1 MMTRIERERRRP
13 WRGAARLALAG
24 LVIAGTGSAFGC
36 LNRPIAKNEPRT
48 TSTIVERLT
57 QSSVDKID
65 LLLAI
70 DNSGSMADKQDILAT
85 AIPDLVQG
93 LVNPRC
99 IHKDGMEDPVTVDS
113 PNKDCPADFQRE
125 FEPVKDIHIGII
137 SSSLGGHGSVA
148 CPASLSPSNVD
159 MAHLLARE
167 DESNTV
173 NNIDT
178 YLDMGF
184 LAWDP
189 DQKLDEDGETGTP
202 DEKDGEADIGG
213 ADSNADLNDTSLVG
227 QLEKM
232 VKGTGQSGCG
242 FEAQLESVYRF
253 LVDPEPYEKI
263 ELQGDKAV
271 PMGVDP
277 VVIKQRKDF
286 LRPSSLLAII
296 MLSDENDCSIRDE
309 GKYHL
314 VAKTNENFRLWRPR
328 VECATDPGHECCK
341 SCSQDRGTCPVDP
354 ACTGPDGHPA
364 RLSEAEDP
372 VNSRCWDQKRRFGF
386 DFLYPIKRY
395 RDGFTQA
402 QLENGQGDLGVPNP
416 IFSDLDPDD
425 DDSTIRDP
433 GLVFFAGIVGVPW
446 QDIARQNADGKPD
459 LLRGLNENGE
469 PVGGFKNATELGSP
483 LLDNAFS
490 STWEL
495 ILGDPAKYERPKD
508 PFMIESTA
516 PRSGSNPI
524 TGDTIVKPEET
535 GWNTINGREY
545 TIPSKVGDLQ
555 YACIFDLPDSKP
567 CEGAIQSCDCKPQGG
582 QSNDNPL
589 CEPEAGNDEAD
600 PAPRTSTQI
609 KAKAY
614 PGLRELQL
622 IRELG
627 PQGIVGSVCPAQLD
641 NTNGADYGYRPA
653 IGAIIDRL
661 KTVLGGQCLPRTL
674 TPDDEKQVSCLIL
687 EARNSQGQC
696 NCEDPKTPGRAA
708 VPPEDARFA
717 AVEEVLALDVATVS
731 GWDCVCE
738 IQQLQGTEEGSPADA
753 CRTNVNDNVESGGEP
768 VHGWCYVDPSIR
780 LGDPAIVADCPSTE
794 RRKIRFTNKG
804 EAQQGATLFITC
816 SGEN

>member
-1 MMTRIERERRRP
+1 M
-13 WRGAARLALAG
+13 RLALAG
-24 LVIAGTGSAFGC
+24 LLIAGTGSAFGC
-36 LNRPIAKNEPRT
+36 LNRPIAANEPRT

-99 IHKDGMEDPVTVDS
+99 IHKNGMEPPETVSS
-113 PNKDCPADFQRE
+113 PNEECRPDFKRE

-137 SSSLGGHGSVA
+137 SSSLGGHGSGA
-148 CPASLSPSNVD
+148 CPAMTSPSNVD

-167 DESNTV
+167 SEDSEV
-173 NNIDT
+173 NDLPT
-178 YLDMGF
+178 YLNKGF

-189 DQKLDEDGETGTP
+189 DQKRDLNGEPGRP
-202 DEKDGEADIGG
+202 DPEDGEADIEG
-213 ADSNADLNDTSLVG
+213 DSPDDLNDTSLVE
-227 QLEKM
+227 QLRAM

-253 LVDPEPYEKI
+253 LVDPEPYERI
-263 ELQGDKAV
+263 EIQGDAAV
-271 PMGVDP
+271 PMGLDGT
-277 VVIKQRKDF
+277 VIEQRKNF
-286 LRPSSLLAII
+286 LRSSSLLAII
-296 MLSDENDCSIRDE
+296 MLSDENDCSIREE
-309 GKYHL
+309 GRNYL
-314 VAKTNENFRLWRPR
+314 VAETRNGFRLWRPR
-328 VECATDPGHECCK
+328 AECATDPGNKCCR
-341 SCSQDRGTCPVDP
+341 SCSQNQDGCPPDP
-354 ACTGPDGHPA
+354 ACTGTDGFPA
-364 RLSEAEDP
+364 RLSAVEDP

-386 DFLYPIKRY
+386 DFLYPIERY
-395 RDGFTQA
+395 RRAFTEA
-402 QLENGQGDLGVPNP
+402 QIPNRQGDLVPNP
-416 IFSDLDPDD
+416 IFSDLVTDD
-425 DDSTIRDP
+425 DDSIIRDP

-446 QDIARQNADGKPD
+446 QDIARQNAQGEPD
-459 LLRGLNENGE
+459 LLRGLNEDGE

-483 LLDNAFS
+483 LLDNAFA

-495 ILGDPAKYERPKD
+495 ILGDPAKFQPPKD

-516 PRSGSNPI
+516 PRSGTNPI
-524 TGDTIVKPEET
+524 TGDTIIQPDQT

-545 TIPSKVGDLQ
+545 TIPQTSTGDLQ
-555 YACIFDLPDSKP
+555 YACIFDLPESKS
-567 CEGAIQSCDCKPQGG
+567 CEGNAQSCDCREQQGAP
-582 QSNDNPL
+582 NDNPL
-589 CEPEAGNDEAD
+589 CEPEAGSNQEA
-600 PAPRTSTQI
+600 PGSRTTTQI

-627 PQGIVGSVCPAQLD
+627 PQGIVGSVCPAQLER
-641 NTNGADYGYRPA
+641 TNEADYGYRPA

-674 TPDDEKQVSCLIL
+674 TPDPEQQVSCLIL

-696 NCEDPKTPGRAA
+696 NCDPATGRAT
-708 VPPEDARFA
+708 VPENEPRFA
-717 AVEEVLALDVATVS
+717 AVEEVLALDIAKVS

-738 IQQLQGTEEGSPADA
+738 IQQLEGANPGEPAYE
-753 CRTNVNDNVESGGEP
+753 CRNNVNDNVESGGQP

-780 LGDPAIVADCPSTE
+780 LGDAAIVADCPSTE
-794 RRKIRFTNKG
+794 RRKIRFTGKG
-804 EAQQGATLFITC
+804 EAQQGSTLFITC
-816 SGEN
+816 SGE

>member
-1 MMTRIERERRRP
+1 M
-13 WRGAARLALAG
+13 RLAMAG
-24 LVIAGTGSAFGC
+24 LLVAGTGSAFGC
-36 LNRPIAKNEPRT
+36 LNRPIATNEPRT

-70 DNSGSMADKQDILAT
+70 DNSGSMADKQDILST

-99 IHKDGMEDPVTVDS
+99 IHKNGTQPARTVSS
-113 PNKDCPADFQRE
+113 PNEDCPPDFKRE

-137 SSSLGGHGSVA
+137 SSSLGGHGSGA
-148 CPASLSPSNVD
+148 CPEMTSASNVD
-159 MAHLLARE
+159 MAHLLARS
-167 DESNTV
+167 DENSHV
-173 NNIDT
+173 NDLPT
-178 YLDMGF
+178 YLNKGF

-189 DQKLDEDGETGTP
+189 DQKRDENGEPGRP
-202 DEKDGEADIGG
+202 DPEDGEADIDG
-213 ADSNADLNDTSLVG
+213 DSNADLNDTSLVE
-227 QLEKM
+227 QLRAM

-253 LVDPEPYEKI
+253 LVDPEPYERI
-263 ELQGDKAV
+263 EIQGDAAV
-271 PMGVDP
+271 PIGLDGT
-277 VVIKQRKDF
+277 VIQQREAF

-296 MLSDENDCSIRDE
+296 MLSDENDCSIREE
-309 GKYHL
+309 GRNYL
-314 VAKTNENFRLWRPR
+314 VAETRNGFRLWRPR
-328 VECATDPGHECCK
+328 SECATDPGNKCCR
-341 SCSQDRGTCPVDP
+341 SCSQNQDGCPVDE
-354 ACTGPDGHPA
+354 ACTGSDGFPA
-364 RLSEAEDP
+364 RLSAAEDP

-386 DFLYPIKRY
+386 DFLYPIERY
-395 RDGFTQA
+395 RRAFTEA
-402 QLENGQGDLGVPNP
+402 QIPNRQGDLVPNP
-416 IFSDLDPDD
+416 IFSDLVTDD
-425 DDSTIRDP
+425 GDSIIRDP

-446 QDIARQNADGKPD
+446 QDIARLNAAGKPD
-459 LLRGLNENGE
+459 LLQGLNEDGE

-495 ILGDPAKYERPKD
+495 ILGDPAKYQPPKD
-508 PFMIESTA
+508 PFMVESTA

-524 TGDTIVKPEET
+524 TGDTIIQPDQT

-545 TIPSKVGDLQ
+545 TIPQGSTGDLQ
-555 YACIFDLPDSKP
+555 YACIFDLPQSKS
-567 CEGAIQSCDCKPQGG
+567 CEGNAQSCDCRELQGAP
-582 QSNDNPL
+582 NDNPL
-589 CEPEAGNDEAD
+589 CRPEAGSSQD
-600 PAPRTSTQI
+600 APGARTTTQI

-641 NTNGADYGYRPA
+641 DDNAADYGYRPA

-674 TPDDEKQVSCLIL
+674 TPDDNKQVSCLIL

-696 NCEDPKTPGRAA
+696 GCDPATGRAA
-708 VPPEDARFA
+708 VPPDATRFA
-717 AVEEVLALDVATVS
+717 AVEEVLALDIAKVS

-738 IQQLQGTEEGSPADA
+738 IQQLKEGAAEA
-753 CRTNVNDNVESGGEP
+753 CRTNVNDNVEADGQP
-768 VHGWCYVDPSIR
+768 VHGWCYVDPSIKV
-780 LGDPAIVADCPSTE
+780 GDPAIVADCPSTE
-794 RRKIRFTNKG
+794 RRKIRFTGKG
-804 EAQQGATLFITC
+804 EAQQGSTLFITC
-816 SGEN
+816 SGE